1 MKKLIL
7 IAIFAMTANFSFA
20 QKLQKGNLLGL
31 HAMTVT
37 LQPGA
42 TMEQLTDF
50 YINKYIP
57 AFENAFKGAKGFI
70 IKGRRGDNENKFAI
84 LWYFPTE
91 ADRDKFF
98 TTDGMTDLGKAA
110 AAKAAA
116 IDKERDKLATV
127 TTVFTDWIV
136 Q

>member
-7 IAIFAMTANFSFA
+7 IVVFALAANFSFA
-20 QKLQKGNLLGL
+20 QIQKGSLIGL
-31 HAMTVT
+31 HVVTVT

-42 TMEQLTDF
+42 TTEQLTDF
-50 YINKYIP
+50 CINKYIP
-57 AFENAFKGAKGFI
+57 AYENAFKGVKGFL
-70 IKGRRGDNENKFAI
+70 IKARRGDNENKFGI
-84 LWYFPTE
+84 LWYFQTE

-98 TTDGMTDLGKAA
+98 TTDGMSDLGKAA
-110 AAKAAA
+110 AAKTAA

-127 TTVFTDWIV
+127 TDIFTDWIV